1 MIKKLRGN
9 VHLEE
14 FKVKAKERIG
24 KVVYISKVNVKI
36 QVDRGRKVW
45 EQLARPSLEHA
56 AEVGFKGTNCT

>member
-14 FKVKAKERIG
+14 FKVKEEERIG
-24 KVVYISKVNVKI
+24 KGVYISKVNVKI

-56 AEVGFKGTNCT
+56 AEVGFTGTNCT